1 MAATFDIDTVLPEGW
16 RRGEEHDET
25 EIECVFYG
33 GEITSHFWKFDRSE
47 PLLARNRDVVAAT
60 IPRIEGST
68 FPPPP
73 PRCGLALARTRFSG
87 SGKLYLP
94 RCSRGKHRDAENR
107 NRAKLLAGVMLEQTR
122 TRTKT
127 YFPPPPS
134 VENLIPRCRRG

>member
-60 IPRIEGST
+60 IPRIGNRLSLLS
-68 FPPPP
+68 PPP
-73 PRCGLALARTRFSG
+73 LRTRPGAHPVLRIGETLF
-87 SGKLYLP
+87 
-94 RCSRGKHRDAENR
+94 A
-107 NRAKLLAGVMLEQTR
+107 
-122 TRTKT
+122 
-127 YFPPPPS
+127 S
-134 VENLIPRCRRG
+134 V

>member
-47 PLLARNRDVVAAT
+47 PLLA
-60 IPRIEGST
+60 
-68 FPPPP
+68 
-73 PRCGLALARTRFSG
+73 
-87 SGKLYLP
+87 GKLYLP

>member
-60 IPRIEGST
+60 IPRIGDRLSLT
-68 FPPPP
+68 PS
-73 PRCGLALARTRFSG
+73 LRTRPGAHPVLRIGETLF
-87 SGKLYLP
+87 
-94 RCSRGKHRDAENR
+94 A
-107 NRAKLLAGVMLEQTR
+107 
-122 TRTKT
+122 
-127 YFPPPPS
+127 S
-134 VENLIPRCRRG
+134 V

>member
-73 PRCGLALARTRFSG
+73 PVADSPWRAPG
-87 SGKLYLP
+87 SP
-94 RCSRGKHRDAENR
+94 DRGNFIC
-107 NRAKLLAGVMLEQTR
+107 LGVV
-122 TRTKT
+122 
-127 YFPPPPS
+127 
-134 VENLIPRCRRG
+134 VENIEMRKIGIARNSSPE